1 MDLILVTEDELSM
14 AVMQR
19 LLSVSGRDFRIYA
32 PIVTGGVDAIRLNV
46 PVYRN
51 ACHVLPHVVL
61 VDLDRTACAPTLV
74 KTWGLD
80 DRPGSL
86 LFRVVVRTVE
96 AWLIAD
102 AVGLAEE
109 LLVAQVKVPAHP
121 EDLEHPKRELVNLA
135 RRSRSR
141 RLAAEIAPAPGSRAN
156 VGPKYNVRLCD
167 FVLNRWDPSRAA
179 VRAPSLARAMHRLDE
194 FMR

>member
-1 MDLILVTEDELSM
+1 MDLMLVAEDELSM
-14 AVMQR
+14 AVMRR
-19 LLSVSGRDFRIYA
+19 LLSASGRHFRIYA
-32 PIVTGGVDAIRLNV
+32 PIVTGGVDAIRLKI

-61 VDLDRTACAPTLV
+61 VDLDRTACAPTLL
-74 KTWGLD
+74 KTGGLEV
-80 DRPGSL
+80 RPASL

-102 AVGLAEE
+102 AVGLAAE
-109 LLVAQVKVPAHP
+109 LLVAQVKVPARP

-156 VGPKYNVRLCD
+156 VGPKYNARRCD
-167 FVLNRWDPSRAA
+167 FVLNRWDPFRAA
-179 VRAPSLARAMHRLDE
+179 ARAPSLAKAMHRLDG

>member
-1 MDLILVTEDELSM
+1 MLVAEDELSM
-14 AVMQR
+14 AVMRR
-19 LLSVSGRDFRIYA
+19 LLSASGRGFRIYA
-32 PIVTGGVDAIRLNV
+32 AIVAGGVDAIRRGI

-61 VDLDRTACAPTLV
+61 VDLDRTACAPTLL
-74 KTWGLD
+74 KTWGLEV
-80 DRPGSL
+80 RPVSL
-86 LFRVVVRTVE
+86 MFRVVVRTVE

-102 AVGLAEE
+102 AAGLAAE

-156 VGPKYNVRLCD
+156 VGPKYNARLCD
-167 FVLNRWDPSRAA
+167 FVLNRWDPFRAA
-179 VRAPSLARAMHRLDE
+179 ARAPSLAKAMHRLDG